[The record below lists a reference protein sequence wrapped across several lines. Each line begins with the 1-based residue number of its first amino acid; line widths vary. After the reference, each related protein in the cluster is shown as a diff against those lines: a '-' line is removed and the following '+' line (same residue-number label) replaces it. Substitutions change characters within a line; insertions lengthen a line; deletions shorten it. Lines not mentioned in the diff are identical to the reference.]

1 MACIEI
7 TKEQAESVVDFL
19 EAEFIN
25 GIRNDPDL
33 DNLRYVVNICEV
45 YKKLNDVARREVRS
59 NA

>member
-7 TKEQAESVVDFL
+7 TKAQAESMVDFL

-33 DNLRYVVNICEV
+33 DNLQYVVNICEV
-45 YKKLNDVARREVRS
+45 YKKLNDVCEKDGS
-59 NA
+59 E

>member
-7 TKEQAESVVDFL
+7 TKAQAESMVDFL

-45 YKKLNDVARREVRS
+45 YKKLNEVCEKGGEG
-59 NA
+59 

>member
-7 TKEQAESVVDFL
+7 TKAQAESMVDFL

-45 YKKLNDVARREVRS
+45 YKKLNEVCEKGG
-59 NA
+59 AE